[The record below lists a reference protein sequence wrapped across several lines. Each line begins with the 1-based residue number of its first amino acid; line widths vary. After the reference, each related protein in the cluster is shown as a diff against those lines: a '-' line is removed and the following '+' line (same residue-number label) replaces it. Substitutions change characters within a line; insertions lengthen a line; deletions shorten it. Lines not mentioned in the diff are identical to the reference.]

1 MSPSVNAVYRS
12 LFTNKPKDIT
22 HKKIHGNIGN
32 RFLAQHRS
40 VRHLALDVLHINKYA
55 SPALHWHKWIFFLIK
70 S

>member
-22 HKKIHGNIGN
+22 HKKN